1 MPALE
6 ELAGTTS
13 ERHPVHCRCEADT
26 QELHCDVTTATHLYR
41 IAQEALNNALKHSG
55 ARNLAIRLTE
65 SEGAVVLQIK
75 DDGKGLDPASGRS
88 SGMGLH
94 IMDYRARLI
103 GGSLQLQS
111 DRNGTTVSCRVPQN
125 TR

>member
-1 MPALE
+1 M
-6 ELAGTTS
+6 ELTTYS
-13 ERHPVHCRCEADT
+13 PDRYLPDEP
-26 QELHCDVTTATHLYR
+26 LYR

-55 ARNLAIRLTE
+55 ARNLSIQLTE
-65 SEGAVVLQIK
+65 SEAAIALQIK
-75 DDGKGLDPASGRS
+75 DDGMGFDQAPGHS

-111 DRNGTTVSCRVPQN
+111 DGHGTIVSCRVPQN
-125 TR
+125 IR